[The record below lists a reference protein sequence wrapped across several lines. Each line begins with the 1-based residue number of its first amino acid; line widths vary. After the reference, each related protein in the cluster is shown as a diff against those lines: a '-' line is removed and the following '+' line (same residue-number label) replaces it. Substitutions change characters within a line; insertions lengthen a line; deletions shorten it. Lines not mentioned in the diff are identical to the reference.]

1 MLPRTAILSLSSIA
15 LCLAAGPARLHAQ
28 TSPAPAAPASAAP
41 AQSAAPPLRSAP
53 LYLVIYRAGPAWK
66 ADVPDSEQLRDHG
79 RHMFGLHLKKALKM
93 AGPFSDTT
101 GGAAVLEAESL
112 TAAQALVDADPV
124 VSGKIFVAEVHSWS
138 HVNWDE
144 IAKRLAPKPAQP

>member
-1 MLPRTAILSLSSIA
+1 MLPRSARLSLCALA
-15 LCLAAGPARLHAQ
+15 LCLMAGPARAHAQ
-28 TSPAPAAPASAAP
+28 TPPATAAPGPPAAAP
-41 AQSAAPPLRSAP
+41 MRSAP

-66 ADVPDSEQLRDHG
+66 GEVAATEQLRDHG
-79 RHMFGLHLKKALKM
+79 RHMLGLHQKKALRM

-112 TAAQALVDADPV
+112 AAAQALVDADPI
-124 VSGKIFVAEVHSWS
+124 VSAKVFVAEVHSWS

-144 IAKRLAPKPAQP
+144 IGRRLAPKPAAEP